1 MGGFSRT
8 TIDCLIASGVFPRLS
23 VIGPQ
28 AVAWSQQELEDWI
41 TSKRQAACNADG
53 WPAIAHHRQVSI
65 AAVVGGVKDQ
75 IAVTG
80 DLPLPFK
87 AIDHFQHLG

>member
-23 VIGPQ
+23 VIGPW

-41 TSKRQAACNADG
+41 TSKRQTACNADG
-53 WPAIAHHRQVSI
+53 WPAISALSSESGARPAMTYTWSSRS
-65 AAVVGGVKDQ
+65 A
-75 IAVTG
+75 
-80 DLPLPFK
+80 PS
-87 AIDHFQHLG
+87 